1 MNGKDADA
9 LSASFAEGRKAEREM
24 HLQKTEEL
32 RTAVENIIQPVA
44 VSYSKGQ
51 QAIEEILSTISA
63 LQSRLDEAVD
73 ELTAMCTCWLD
84 IQQPTSEH
92 DKLLKRQNMEVA
104 YQHSMLT
111 ISKAKAV
118 KG

>member
-63 LQSRLDEAVD
+63 LQSRLDEAVRILNSYKIVHTSD
-73 ELTAMCTCWLD
+73 CGVGTFCCTCGA
-84 IQQPTSEH
+84 
-92 DKLLKRQNMEVA
+92 DKHNGPIDLF
-104 YQHSMLT
+104 
-111 ISKAKAV
+111 ISKAEAV